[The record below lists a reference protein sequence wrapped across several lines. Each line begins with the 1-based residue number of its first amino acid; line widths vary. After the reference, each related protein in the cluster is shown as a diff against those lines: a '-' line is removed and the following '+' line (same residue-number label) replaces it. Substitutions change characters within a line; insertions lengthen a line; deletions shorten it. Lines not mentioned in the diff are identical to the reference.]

1 MKIGDYVR
9 TNNGLIFKIVGGNED
24 NWSLDIEYSKLEY
37 MEDTWLELYKYND
50 NGGWFIRENCK
61 SSPNIIDLIQVG
73 DYVNGLKVQEV
84 NNEIKGFGTI
94 VFDKDTSIMEDYIYS
109 IVTKE
114 QFSSMEYK
122 IGDKNE

>member
-9 TNNGLIFKIVGGNED
+9 TKHYGIRKITDIYNED
-24 NWSLDIEYSKLEY
+24 KIELDNVNAFGIKGVCYMIE
-37 MEDTWLELYKYND
+37 N
-50 NGGWFIRENCK
+50 IIK
-61 SSPNIIDLIQVG
+61 SSPNLIDLIEVG

-114 QFSSMEYK
+114 QFNSMEYK
-122 IGDKNE
+122 IGE